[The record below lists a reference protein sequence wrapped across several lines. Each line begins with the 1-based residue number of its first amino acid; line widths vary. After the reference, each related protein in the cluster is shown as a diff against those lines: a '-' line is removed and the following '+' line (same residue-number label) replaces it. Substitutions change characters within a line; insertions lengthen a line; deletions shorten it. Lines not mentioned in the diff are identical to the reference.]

1 MISVR
6 AALMTMAVILSVT
19 HAYAENWFFSRAL
32 DKTCVPVEDLD
43 TTNADQL
50 LSDHTGILHT
60 PHEVEAFFIALGARI
75 DNEKEV
81 RNGFP
86 SGKTYAYVSF
96 SVTVPGSITYL
107 VLFNDETICNAIMR

>member
-1 MISVR
+1 MIFLR
-6 AALMTMAVILSVT
+6 AALVAMTAVISVS
-19 HAYAENWFFSRAL
+19 HAQAENWFFSRAL
-32 DKTCVPVEDLD
+32 DNTCVPVEDLD

-75 DNEKEV
+75 DNEKKV
-81 RNGFP
+81 RNRFP
-86 SGKTYAYVSF
+86 SGKTYAYVTF

>member
-1 MISVR
+1 MISGR
-6 AALMTMAVILSVT
+6 AALMTMVVILSVT
-19 HAYAENWFFSRAL
+19 HAHGENWFFSRAL
-32 DKTCVPVEDLD
+32 DRTCVPVEDLD

-50 LSDHTGILHT
+50 LSDHRGTLHT
-60 PHEVEAFFIALGARI
+60 PHEVEGFFIALGARI

-81 RNGFP
+81 RNRFP

-107 VLFNDETICNAIMR
+107 VLFNDVTICNAIMR